1 MSEQVGCFWVDM
13 TACTYI
19 HTMST
24 KNQAKNLYAITE
36 NCSRIFIRFGVQL
49 QQSMLKGVIKLSSSP
64 DMYIHYLV
72 MVTVHMYKCLLARL
86 RWNGSTKSVQNLGSR
101 EDWLTAIWLQYG
113 EIGSDIRRKF
123 TSRIDACNSA
133 THLHFQFWP
142 QSLFYCTQWYVLM
155 LAAPTVWN
163 SLPADIRAGVSYGSF
178 IRQLKSFLF

>member
-24 KNQAKNLYAITE
+24 KKQAKNLYAITE

-101 EDWLTAIWLQYG
+101 EDWLTDDLITIRGKLDQTLGENLQVALMHATRLHTCIFSFNLEVCCTTLEDMFWCLQHLLYG
-113 EIGSDIRRKF
+113 THFLPTSVHAHLMVILSDVIR
-123 TSRIDACNSA
+123 
-133 THLHFQFWP
+133 
-142 QSLFYCTQWYVLM
+142 
-155 LAAPTVWN
+155 
-163 SLPADIRAGVSYGSF
+163 
-178 IRQLKSFLF
+178 